1 MYQVDRRMHHHNK
14 LRRFLRVLVPLL
26 LLALIVFLLYNL
38 RITPEQNIKNSPPVS
53 QNYKATEAAKIKVEK
68 PELRFELP
76 AGWKELSYEKSP
88 TAPRYGF
95 RNAQIAQQLE
105 VYIDNPPVNMAINK
119 AIVVSASGDGLAYDA
134 VSDNCTTYTG
144 PLKAGQTGN
153 LPAKWQG
160 TDFICDMG
168 NFQRAVVGTVSKD
181 GINFVNINGPT
192 IGQHKVFF
200 TYTDNNNN
208 PDYSVFYDILR
219 SLHFK

>member
-1 MYQVDRRMHHHNK
+1 MYQVDKRAHRHRR
-14 LRRFLRVLVPLL
+14 LRRFLRVFLPLL
-26 LLALIVFLLYNL
+26 ILAIIIYLLFNL

-53 QNYKATEAAKIKVEK
+53 QNYTATEVTKLKVDK

-76 AGWKELSYEKSP
+76 AGWKEITYEKSP

-95 RNAQIAQQLE
+95 RSVQMAQQLE
-105 VYIDNPPVNMAINK
+105 IYIDNPPVNMAINK
-119 AIVVSASGDGLAYDA
+119 AIVVSASGDGLSYDA

-144 PLKAGQTGN
+144 PLKQGQTGN

-160 TDFICDMG
+160 IDFLCDMG
-168 NFQRAVVGTVSKD
+168 NYQRAVVGTVSKD
-181 GINFVNINGPT
+181 GINRISVTGPT

-219 SLHFK
+219 SIHFK